1 MEQSNII
8 QKVTESLLNKLESLS
23 TAEEKYKVY
32 TDSTQFNI
40 DDKTAKLKLTL
51 LGVEY
56 NYSKK
61 LSSKIQQK
69 EEDKKGN
76 LVEYFVDPP
85 VIIDLKYMITPYC
98 SNKDDE
104 YKLLGKIVKLI
115 KDNGCI
121 KIDEYDWVSN
131 NNKPVKIESMSD
143 MDFNKQ
149 MYVFSIL
156 KMDYSPSLFY
166 QVTVGINS
174 ENKEVFRRV
183 EKRKIDAYV
192 KKPEKVK

>member
-1 MEQSNII
+1 MEQSHII
-8 QKVTESLLNKLESLS
+8 QKITELFTNKLESLS

-32 TDSTQFNI
+32 TDETQFDN

-61 LSSKIQQK
+61 MASKIQQK

-76 LVEYFVDPP
+76 IIEFFVDPP

-98 SNKDDE
+98 NNKDDE

-115 KDNGCI
+115 KDHGSLDI
-121 KIDEYDWVSN
+121 SEYDWISN
-131 NNKPVKIESMSD
+131 NNKPVKIESISD
-143 MDFNKQ
+143 MDINKQ
-149 MYVFSIL
+149 MYIFSIL

-166 QVTVGINS
+166 QITIGINS
-174 ENKEVFRRV
+174 ENKEIFRRV
-183 EKRKIDAYV
+183 QKRQIDTFV
-192 KKPEKVK
+192 KKPENVK

>member
-1 MEQSNII
+1 MEQSHII
-8 QKVTESLLNKLESLS
+8 QKVTELFSNKLESLS

-32 TDSTQFNI
+32 TDGAQFNN

-61 LSSKIQQK
+61 LASKIQQK
-69 EEDKKGN
+69 EEDKDGN
-76 LVEYFVDPP
+76 IIEFLVDPP

-98 SNKDDE
+98 NNKDDE

-115 KDNGCI
+115 KDHGCL
-121 KIDEYDWVSN
+121 DVEEYSWVSN
-131 NNKPVKIESMSD
+131 NNKPIKIESISD

-149 MYVFSIL
+149 MYVFNIL
-156 KMDYSPSLFY
+156 KMDYNPSLFY
-166 QVTVGINS
+166 QITVGINS
-174 ENKEVFRRV
+174 ENREIFRRV
-183 EKRKIDAYV
+183 KKRKIDTFV
-192 KKPEKVK
+192 KKPEKV